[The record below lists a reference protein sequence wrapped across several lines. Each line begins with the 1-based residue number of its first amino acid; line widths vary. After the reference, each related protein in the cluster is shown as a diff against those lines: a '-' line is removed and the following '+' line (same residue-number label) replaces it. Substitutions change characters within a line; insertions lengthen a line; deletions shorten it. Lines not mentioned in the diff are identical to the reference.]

1 MLFNRN
7 GAFSLLV
14 GPNPGPMNIF
24 NKIKVLTTDSFV
36 RFRAH
41 PNGLEQNKCPAGQIG
56 GSGPFFLG
64 TEGKTQAP
72 DRARAFVFLVVP
84 LLSGELR
91 PNNARGNQGG
101 FRALSCAT

>member
-1 MLFNRN
+1 MIL
-7 GAFSLLV
+7 SCV
-14 GPNPGPMNIF
+14 
-24 NKIKVLTTDSFV
+24 FV

-84 LLSGELR
+84 LLSGGLR

-101 FRALSCAT
+101 FRAFSCAFVRYLK